1 MRATG
6 IGSENNSRPRP
17 DDSRCPLLLIG
28 VPIVG
33 GRPFNGLCSDWDV
46 RTIDFERCSVIEH
59 GDPCVV
65 ASGEDPS
72 GDRIVGQLQSRRWRG
87 EGSCSLDDPVFGGLK
102 VNPSSGHQ
110 RRNHI
115 GEVGGL
121 NECHTGAA
129 WLLCGQRRVGGV
141 FDRRT
146 QTVGRSGPAACRR
159 CGHGRHEN
167 ELECPKGRTGMTH
180 SVKVAARTSR
190 GAAVER

>member
-87 EGSCSLDDPVFGGLK
+87 EGSRSLD
-102 VNPSSGHQ
+102 
-110 RRNHI
+110 HI
-115 GEVGGL
+115 GDVGGL
-121 NECHTGAA
+121 NECHAGAA

>member
-87 EGSCSLDDPVFGGLK
+87 EGSRSLDDPVFGGLK
-102 VNPSSGHQ
+102 VTRPAGISVAITSVRSVASTSATPVLLGCCAVSAELEVSSVVGLKPSVVADPLH
-110 RRNHI
+110 
-115 GEVGGL
+115 
-121 NECHTGAA
+121 AA
-129 WLLCGQRRVGGV
+129 VVVMAATRTSWSVRRV
-141 FDRRT
+141 
-146 QTVGRSGPAACRR
+146 
-159 CGHGRHEN
+159 
-167 ELECPKGRTGMTH
+167 
-180 SVKVAARTSR
+180 
-190 GAAVER
+190 ERE